1 MVETDALCANPREI
15 VEPPVRAPATGV
27 KDPAMQVLVIDNFD
41 SFTFNLVQ
49 VLGALGAKLTVV
61 RSDVALESTE
71 LQDEYDRVL
80 ISPGPGGPAD
90 AGISIGMVRRAIER
104 RIPTLGVCLGHQCV
118 AATLGARIVHARRP
132 VHGKTSL
139 VQNDGLGVFYRLPK
153 TITVARYHSLVVDP
167 ATLPPEL
174 VISARTTD
182 GEIMG
187 LRHTGAPIEGVQFH
201 PESFMTP
208 HGVALLRNFLE
219 GRVGDAA

>member
-1 MVETDALCANPREI
+1 MR
-15 VEPPVRAPATGV
+15 
-27 KDPAMQVLVIDNFD
+27 VLVIDNFD

-49 VLGALGAKLTVV
+49 ALGALGADLTVV
-61 RSDVALESTE
+61 RSDVALDSPT
-71 LQDEYDRVL
+71 LSGTYDRLL
-80 ISPGPGGPAD
+80 ISPGPGGPD
-90 AGISIGMVRRAIER
+90 EAGISIGMVRRAIER
-104 RIPTLGVCLGHQCV
+104 GIPTLGVCLGHQCV
-118 AATLGARIVHARRP
+118 AAALGGRIVHAKRP

-167 ATLPPEL
+167 VTLPAPF
-174 VISARTTD
+174 VISARTAE

-187 LRHTGAPIEGVQFH
+187 IRHTSAPIEGVQFH